1 MVVPT
6 VTVNLSVTAAGFQPT
21 PPATINANFIN
32 YVSQIQPGFTANLP
46 ASLIEDLTS
55 TATGAIV
62 QVDSLCVELGN
73 SISPYSANS
82 WIMTQLGN
90 IYGVQQGADTNTSV
104 FVVFNGTV
112 GFSIPPGFTI
122 GDGTY
127 QYVIQEGSVIPV
139 GGVSAPIFCL
149 ANTTGSWAVPSNTVT
164 QIITSVPSGVTLSVN
179 NPNTGTPGAL
189 AQSLPD
195 YQAQVIQAGLAA
207 AQGMPTFL
215 KTLLSQVPGVQQ
227 RLVAAVQIGG
237 GGWEIIVGGGD
248 PYQVANA
255 IYSAMFDFSILVG
268 STLNIT
274 GITRANPGVVT
285 TNLNHGLT
293 TGQTNVYISGVLG
306 MTAANGGPYTVT
318 VLSPT
323 TFSFGVNTTAFGTYT
338 SGGVV
343 TPNNRNVS
351 VNLID
356 YPDTYTIP
364 FVNPPQQTTI
374 IQLQWHTISPNYVSP
389 SSIVQLGTPAIV
401 GYVNSI
407 PVGQP
412 LNGFD
417 LEDAFQNA
425 IESVLDISYL
435 ANLVLTVTVN
445 GVAITPTGYLYYGD
459 PESYFYTT
467 SSNVT
472 ITQI

>member
-1 MVVPT
+1 
-6 VTVNLSVTAAGFQPT
+6 
-21 PPATINANFIN
+21 
-32 YVSQIQPGFTANLP
+32 
-46 ASLIEDLTS
+46 
-55 TATGAIV
+55 
-62 QVDSLCVELGN
+62 
-73 SISPYSANS
+73 
-82 WIMTQLGN
+82 
-90 IYGVQQGADTNTSV
+90 
-104 FVVFNGTV
+104 
-112 GFSIPPGFTI
+112 
-122 GDGTY
+122 
-127 QYVIQEGSVIPV
+127 
-139 GGVSAPIFCL
+139 
-149 ANTTGSWAVPSNTVT
+149 
-164 QIITSVPSGVTLSVN
+164 
-179 NPNTGTPGAL
+179 
-189 AQSLPD
+189 
-195 YQAQVIQAGLAA
+195 
-207 AQGMPTFL
+207 
-215 KTLLSQVPGVQQ
+215 
-227 RLVAAVQIGG
+227 
-237 GGWEIIVGGGD
+237 
-248 PYQVANA
+248 
-255 IYSAMFDFSILVG
+255 MFDFSILVG